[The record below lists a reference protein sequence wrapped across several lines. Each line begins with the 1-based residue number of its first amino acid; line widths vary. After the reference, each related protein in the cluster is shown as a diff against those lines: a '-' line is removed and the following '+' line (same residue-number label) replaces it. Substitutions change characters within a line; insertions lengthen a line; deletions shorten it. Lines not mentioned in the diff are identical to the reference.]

1 MNLCIIGLFE
11 NGKINNA
18 LKTLFENNDYTK
30 LVTSLHEKGA
40 KDITKVIQV
49 SYKLFNLLSIGSTS
63 KEAK

>member
-1 MNLCIIGLFE
+1 MILCIIGLFE

-49 SYKLFNLLSIGSTS
+49 SYKLFNLL
-63 KEAK
+63 